1 VTLFSFS
8 VVSVAGGL
16 FIRVRFFGFWV
27 ILARMGFTILDYVI
41 VLVYLVGV
49 AVFGVIS
56 GGKQSSTKDY
66 FVGDRKVPW
75 LAVSFAIVATETSAI
90 TFISVPG
97 LAYLT
102 NLNFVQITMG
112 YILGRI
118 AISYLFLPAYY
129 RGELVTAYTLLDRRF
144 GPATRRYSSIVFLV
158 TRTLATGV
166 RLFATAIPLA
176 IIFRGYRL
184 FNNLPDATVYIIAIT
199 IITAFTFVY
208 TYTGGIRAVIWTDVI
223 QMVIYLGGAAV
234 ALWIILGN
242 LPEGWT
248 TVVKMASAKN
258 KFEWLNL
265 GFDGG
270 IRQFFTL
277 KYSFVASLLGGAFL
291 SMASHGTDQLIVQ
304 RLLATDSLKNSQKA
318 LITSGFFVALQFLFF
333 LVIGTSLYAFYNG
346 APFVKGDEVF
356 SKFIVEQLPSGISG
370 FIIAGLFASAMG
382 SLSGSIN
389 SLASSTLVDLYKP
402 IFGQHDSDEKDL
414 RLSRI
419 FSAVWTVILVATAF
433 IFIRTS
439 QSVVEIALQIAS
451 VTYGGLLGTFLLGVL
466 FKKPQQRDAIIGFTA
481 GLAVLVGL
489 FFFSSIA
496 WTWYTFIGSGTTV
509 LVGLLSSRLR

>member
-1 VTLFSFS
+1 
-8 VVSVAGGL
+8 
-16 FIRVRFFGFWV
+16 
-27 ILARMGFTILDYVI
+27 MGFTIIDYII
-41 VLVYLVGV
+41 VLAYLVGV

-56 GGKQSSTKDY
+56 GGKQTGTKDY
-66 FVGDRKVPW
+66 FLGSRKIPW

-90 TFISVPG
+90 TFISIPG

-102 NLNFVQITMG
+102 NLNFIQITVG

-118 AISYLFLPAYY
+118 VVAFLFLPSYY
-129 RGELVTAYTLLDRRF
+129 RGELVTAYTLLDQRF
-144 GPATRRYSSIVFLV
+144 GSKTRSYSSIVFLI

-176 IIFRGYRL
+176 IIFKGYQI
-184 FNNLPDATVYIIAIT
+184 FSGMPDATVYVIAIS
-199 IITAFTFVY
+199 IITAFTFIY

-234 ALWIILGN
+234 ALYMILSN

-248 TVVKMASAKN
+248 TVVTAAAAES
-258 KFEWLNL
+258 KFQFIDW

-270 IRQFFTL
+270 IAHFFTI
-277 KYSFVASLLGGAFL
+277 KYSFISSILGGAFL

-304 RLLATDSLKNSQKA
+304 RLLATDSVKSSQKA
-318 LITSGFFVALQFLFF
+318 LIVSGFFVALQFLFF
-333 LVIGTSLYAFYNG
+333 LIIGLALYAFYH
-346 APFVKGDEVF
+346 AMPFHKADEVF
-356 SKFIVEQLPSGISG
+356 SKFIVEQLPSGLSG
-370 FIIAGLFASAMG
+370 FIVAGLLASAMG

-402 IFGQHDSDEKDL
+402 YFGKNDSDQKDL
-414 RLSRI
+414 KLSRI
-419 FSAVWTVILVATAF
+419 FSIIWTVILVATAF
-433 IFIRTS
+433 IFIESS

-451 VTYGGLLGTFLLGVL
+451 VTYGGLLGTFLLGVI
-466 FKKPQQRDAIIGFTA
+466 FKKPTQRDAIAGFTA
-481 GLAVLVGL
+481 GLLILVCL
-489 FFFSSIA
+489 FFFSPIA

-509 LVGLLSSRLR
+509 IVGLLSERVFRKAPSH